1 MTRCM
6 SPRKWGATGSS
17 ASTAQNSTNT
27 RKHKTR
33 MPKKTEARATDPQAR
48 ASRLRDILNRAAHEY
63 YVLDAPVLSDRDY
76 DTLFRELQ
84 ALETAHPELRT
95 PDSPTVRV
103 GAAPQSALA
112 KHQHLV
118 PMLSLG
124 N

>member
-48 ASRLRDILNRAAHEY
+48 ASQLRDILNRAAHEY
-63 YVLDAPVLSDRDY
+63 YVLDAPALSDREY
-76 DTLFRELQ
+76 DSLFRELQ
-84 ALETAHPELRT
+84 DLEASNPALRSG
-95 PDSPTVRV
+95 DSPTVRV
-103 GAAPQSALA
+103 GA
-112 KHQHLV
+112 
-118 PMLSLG
+118 
-124 N
+124 